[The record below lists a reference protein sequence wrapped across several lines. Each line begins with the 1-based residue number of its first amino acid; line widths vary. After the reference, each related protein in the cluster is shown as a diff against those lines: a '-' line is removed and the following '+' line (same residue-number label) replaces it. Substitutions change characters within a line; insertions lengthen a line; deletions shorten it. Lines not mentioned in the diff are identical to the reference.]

1 VETAGLSGSSTSG
14 SFVAA
19 GGERV
24 SLAAMS
30 RAIAGPPP
38 DPGQQ
43 LTPGGRRRRA
53 GRPVK
58 QQA

>member
-14 SFVAA
+14 SFVA

-43 LTPGGRRRRA
+43 LTPGGRRRA